1 MRFSTLFIVASL
13 AACSDTS
20 TQASQPEQ
28 TETAA
33 QPARAAP
40 TAQPVPDEGAP
51 WQAEIYTG
59 YVYSDAERKEHPQ
72 WDIAHRCG
80 GSYIAPHWVLTA
92 AHCFYKKD
100 TGTLVPWEENHWRI
114 RLGALDLS
122 SDDGVTFQIDRVV
135 IHPGFVLATYVND
148 VALAHFRADSQ
159 TGVDLDK
166 PREQLR
172 KFKPIALNGSA
183 EGDKPLG
190 LGVPVTVM
198 GWGKTEDR
206 KDAPNNPQL
215 YQVTIHTVDCSWY
228 YKGKDASSLCA
239 FGKGKDACQGDSGGP
254 LIRATG
260 EPMLVG
266 IVSSGE
272 GCGEH
277 PGLYV
282 RIDRDHYLDWINGK
296 IASDPSKRN

>member
-1 MRFSTLFIVASL
+1 MRFSSLLIVASL

-20 TQASQPEQ
+20 TETSQPKQ
-28 TETAA
+28 TEAAA
-33 QPARAAP
+33 QPAPAAQ
-40 TAQPVPDEGAP
+40 TAQPVPDQGAP

-59 YVYSDAERKEHPQ
+59 HVYSDAERKGRPQ
-72 WDIAHRCG
+72 WDMAHRCG
-80 GSYIAPHWVLTA
+80 GSFIAPHWVLTA

-100 TGTLVPWEENHWRI
+100 TGKMVPWQENHWRI
-114 RLGALDLS
+114 RVGALDLS
-122 SDDGVTFQIDRVV
+122 SDEGVTFQIDRVI
-135 IHPGFVLATYVND
+135 IHPGFALATYTND

-166 PREQLR
+166 PREQLK

-183 EGDKPLG
+183 EGDKSLG

-198 GWGKTEDR
+198 GWGKTEDE

-215 YQVTIHTVDCSWY
+215 YQATIHTVDCSWY
-228 YKGKDASSLCA
+228 YKGKDANSLCA

-254 LIRATG
+254 LIRTTG

-277 PGLYV
+277 PGVYV
-282 RIDRDHYLDWINGK
+282 RIDRDHYLDWITAK
-296 IASDPSKRN
+296 IASDPSKVN